1 MNRREFV
8 IGTMASAVA
17 GPALA
22 KPGCTIPEAHRAG
35 LQLYT
40 IRELMGEDLPAAL
53 ALVAGI
59 GYRFVEFAGYFD
71 HQPAEIR
78 RLLDDLG
85 LNAPAAHVG
94 QTDLEDNI
102 ETLVETASVLGH
114 DYIVLGGLHRA
125 DRSSL
130 DAYRRA
136 ADKFNA
142 WGETAR
148 RNGIRFAYHNHAFE
162 FDDMD
167 GRLPY
172 DVLLERT
179 DPELVDFELDL
190 YWTRAAGKDPL
201 KYFERFSGRFPLW
214 HIKDMDAAGEMTNVG
229 DGLIDFAAI
238 LDHAEQA
245 GLQYGFVEHDRPT
258 DPAATIRRSFTAL
271 ARLRATGPGR

>member
-1 MNRREFV
+1 MKRRDFV
-8 IGTMASAVA
+8 VGTLASAIA
-17 GPALA
+17 GPAIA
-22 KPGCTIPEAHRAG
+22 SQESNTTEAHRAG

-53 ALVAGI
+53 ALVADI

-71 HQPAEIR
+71 YQPAEIR
-78 RLLDDLG
+78 CLLDDLG
-85 LNAPAAHVG
+85 LKAPAAHVG
-94 QTDLEDNI
+94 QTDLEGNI
-102 ETLVETASVLGH
+102 EMLIETASVLGH
-114 DYIVLGGLHRA
+114 NYIVLGGLHRV
-125 DRSSL
+125 DRTSL

-136 ADKFNA
+136 ADKFNS
-142 WGETAR
+142 WGEAAR

-190 YWTRAAGKDPL
+190 YWLRAGRKDPL
-201 KYFERFSGRFPLW
+201 EYFERFNGRFPLW
-214 HIKDMDAAGEMTNVG
+214 HIKDMDAAGEMTDVG

-238 LDHAEQA
+238 FDHAAEA

-258 DPAATIRRSFTAL
+258 DPAATITRSFRAL
-271 ARLRATGPGR
+271 ERLGATGPGR

>member
-1 MNRREFV
+1 MKRRDFV
-8 IGTMASAVA
+8 IGALASAVA
-17 GPALA
+17 GPAIA
-22 KPGCTIPEAHRAG
+22 MPEPGMPNGHPVG

-40 IRELMGEDLPAAL
+40 IRELMGKDPAAAL
-53 ALVAGI
+53 TLVAEV

-78 RLLDDLG
+78 RWLDELG
-85 LNAPAAHVG
+85 LKAPAAHVG
-94 QTDLEDNI
+94 QTDLEDNF

-114 DYIVLGGLHRA
+114 NYIVLGGLHRA
-125 DRSSL
+125 DRTSL

-136 ADKFNA
+136 ADKFNT
-142 WGETAR
+142 WGEAAR
-148 RNGIRFAYHNHAFE
+148 ANGIRFAYHNHAFE
-162 FDDMD
+162 FEGMD

-190 YWTRAAGKDPL
+190 YWIKAGGEDPL

-214 HIKDMDAAGEMTNVG
+214 HIKDMDVAGEMADVG

-238 LDHAEQA
+238 FDHAAQA
-245 GLQYGFVEHDRPT
+245 GLQNGFVEHDRPT